1 MYQDDAGRP
10 LHDRIRMRSP
20 SRLKSFTDRYPY
32 LGPIIWLGTLEYFV
46 VQYVVAADWS
56 TPYSLLR
63 NPISDLGNTGCG
75 LYEGRYVCSPQYWL
89 MNSAFVALGVLMAA
103 GALLIHRE
111 FLEHRL
117 AVVGFGGMAVA
128 GVGTVVVGLSPENV
142 NNTLH
147 VIGAAGPFLVGNVAL
162 IILSCTLALSMGV
175 RVLTGIAGGIG
186 LVGLLLFA
194 LGVDLGLG
202 RGGMERV
209 AAYPQTVWLI
219 IFGMYMSR
227 NHYFKRRGARRDIG
241 LHGSAA

>member
-1 MYQDDAGRP
+1 MYQDYALRH
-10 LHDRIRMRSP
+10 LYDRTGMPSP

-32 LGPIIWLGTLEYFV
+32 LGPIVWFATLEYFV
-46 VQYVVAADWS
+46 VQYLVAANWS

-75 LYEGRYVCSPQYWL
+75 VYEGRYVCSPQYWL
-89 MNSAFVALGVLMAA
+89 MNFAFVALGVLMAA
-103 GALLIHRE
+103 GAPLIHQE
-111 FLEHRL
+111 FREHRL
-117 AVVGFGGMAVA
+117 AVVGFGGMAIA
-128 GVGTVVVGLSPENV
+128 GVGTVLVGLSPENV

-147 VIGAAGPFLVGNVAL
+147 VLGAAGPFLVGNVAL

-186 LVGLLLFA
+186 LVGLFLFA

-202 RGGMERV
+202 QGEMERV
-209 AAYPQTVWLI
+209 AAYPQTFWLI

-227 NHYFKRRGARRDIG
+227 NHYLKRRGMRRDIG
-241 LHGSAA
+241 LHGSGA